1 MANTRGDGS
10 IYQAKD
16 KNGKP
21 IPNCWRISVSFGSS
35 GGGRQRVQCTVHGTK
50 AEAKK
55 KRDEIRRQHE
65 EGLAIDAGKVT
76 VSEFIETWLE
86 ARQTTGK
93 VSESTI
99 KNYRARL
106 KTIEPYIGK
115 KKLNK
120 VTAAEIERAYAQLKA
135 KKNLS
140 GTTLNKL
147 HILLKSVFEKACDYD
162 LILRNPC
169 NKVESPSVDKPD
181 RKSLTQE
188 EGAKLLHELDMEE
201 ARIMTEMDEKEERQV
216 KKGNQFD
223 RSSIR
228 GLANL
233 GYTIGTRIALATGLR
248 RGEVFGLTWKG
259 VNLRQNTITVAQTL
273 TKEGEIKDPKTG
285 AGKRTVSIDENTAA
299 HLKTWRRRQRE
310 ELAKLAMKPDGDTPV
325 CCSERGEWVDMA
337 NFERWW
343 RAFRDKAGFAGLR
356 FHELRHTQATQLLAN
371 GVDLK
376 TVQDRMGHAN
386 GAITLNWYAHAI
398 PENDQRA
405 AQLVG
410 DLFGGAATPGQKT
423 PPRIIRIDRNPSEPE
438 TFSEKPAAVG
448 SRLAQTP
455 QKAAIG

>member
-1 MANTRGDGS
+1 MAKNVKGDGS

-16 KNGKP
+16 RNGKP
-21 IPNCWRISVSFGSS
+21 IPNCWRISVSFGTSS
-35 GGGRQRVQCTVHGTK
+35 GNRQRVQCTVHGTK
-50 AEAKK
+50 TDAKK

-86 ARQTTGK
+86 ARQTSGK

-169 NKVESPSVDKPD
+169 SKVESPSVDKPD
-181 RKSLTQE
+181 RKSLTRE
-188 EGAKLLHELDMEE
+188 EGAKLLQELDKEE
-201 ARIMTEMDEKEERQV
+201 ARIILEMDEKEERQV
-216 KKGNQFD
+216 KKGNQFG

-233 GYTIGTRIALATGLR
+233 GFTIGTRIALATGLR
-248 RGEVFGLTWKG
+248 RGEVFGLTWKN

-273 TKEGEIKDPKTG
+273 TKEGETKDPKTDSG
-285 AGKRTVSIDENTAA
+285 RRTISIDESTAA
-299 HLKTWRRRQRE
+299 HLKMWRKRQRE
-310 ELAKLAMKPDGDTPV
+310 ELAKLAIKLGDATPV
-325 CCSERGEWVDMA
+325 CCSERGEWVNLS

-343 RAFRDKAGFAGLR
+343 RGFRTQAGFPELR
-356 FHELRHTQATQLLAN
+356 FHELRHSQATLLLAN
-371 GVDLK
+371 GTDLK

-386 GAITLNWYAHAI
+386 GAITLNWYAHSI
-398 PENDQRA
+398 PENDQKA

-410 DLFGGAATPGQKT
+410 NLFGT
-423 PPRIIRIDRNPSEPE
+423 PPKRTQRGHSKIINLGENLPKAGTFDE
-438 TFSEKPAAVG
+438 TPDAVG
-448 SRLAQTP
+448 LAL
-455 QKAAIG
+455 A

>member
-1 MANTRGDGS
+1 MANSKGDGS

-35 GGGRQRVQCTVHGTK
+35 GCDRQRVQCTVHGTK

-135 KKNLS
+135 KKKLS

-181 RKSLTQE
+181 RKPLTQE
-188 EGAKLLHELDMEE
+188 EGATLLHKLDMEE
-201 ARIMTEMDEKEERQV
+201 ARIIREMDEKEERQV
-216 KKGNQFD
+216 KKGNQFG

-233 GYTIGTRIALATGLR
+233 GFTIGTRIALATGLR
-248 RGEVFGLTWKG
+248 RGEVFGLTWKN

-273 TKEGEIKDPKTG
+273 TKEGDIKDPKTG
-285 AGKRTVSIDENTAA
+285 AGRRTISIDENTAA
-299 HLKTWRRRQRE
+299 HLKMWRKRQRE
-310 ELAKLAMKPDGDTPV
+310 ELAKLTIKLGDATPV
-325 CCSERGEWVDMA
+325 CCSERGEWVNLA

-343 RAFRDKAGFAGLR
+343 RSFREEAGFDGLR
-356 FHELRHTQATQLLAN
+356 FHELRHSQATLLLAN
-371 GVDLK
+371 GTDLK

-398 PENDQRA
+398 PENDQKA

-410 DLFGGAATPGQKT
+410 NLFGT
-423 PPRIIRIDRNPSEPE
+423 PPKRTQRGQSKIINLAENSTHAERIG
-438 TFSEKPAAVG
+438 EKPDAVG
-448 SRLAQTP
+448 LAL
-455 QKAAIG
+455 A

>member
-1 MANTRGDGS
+1 MRVR
-10 IYQAKD
+10 KD
-16 KNGKP
+16 DTGQ
-21 IPNCWRISVSFGSS
+21 F
-35 GGGRQRVQCTVHGTK
+35 
-50 AEAKK
+50 
-55 KRDEIRRQHE
+55 
-65 EGLAIDAGKVT
+65 AIDAGKVT

-140 GTTLNKL
+140 GATLNKL
-147 HILLKSVFEKACDYD
+147 HILLKSVFEKAHDYD

-169 NKVESPSVDKPD
+169 NKVEFPSVDKPD
-181 RKSLTQE
+181 RKSLIQE
-188 EGAKLLHELDMEE
+188 EGATLLHKPDMEE
-201 ARIMTEMDEKEERQV
+201 ARIIQKMDEKEERWV
-216 KKGNQFD
+216 KKGNQFG

-233 GYTIGTRIALATGLR
+233 DFTIDTRIALATGLR
-248 RGEVFGLTWKG
+248 RGEVFGLTWKN
-259 VNLRQNTITVAQTL
+259 VSLRQNTITVAQTL

-285 AGKRTVSIDENTAA
+285 AGRRTISIDENTAA
-299 HLKTWRRRQRE
+299 HLKMWRKRQRG
-310 ELAKLAMKPDGDTPV
+310 ELAKLAIKLGDATPV
-325 CCSERGEWVDMA
+325 CCSERGEWVNLA

-343 RAFRDKAGFAGLR
+343 RSFRKEADFNGLR
-356 FHELRHTQATQLLAN
+356 FHELRHSQATLLLAN
-371 GVDLK
+371 GTDLK
-376 TVQDRMGHAN
+376 TVQNRMGNAN

-398 PENDQRA
+398 PKNGQKA

-410 DLFGGAATPGQKT
+410 NLFGT
-423 PPRIIRIDRNPSEPE
+423 PPKRTQRGQSKIINLVENSPHAEKIGENP
-438 TFSEKPAAVG
+438 T
-448 SRLAQTP
+448 RLA
-455 QKAAIG
+455 